1 MTKANRFSSPDSLVL
16 VLAGAVLWGTAGPAS
31 QFLYNDTATTPM
43 AVAMLRMTLAA
54 PLLLLIAAKG
64 LRRDF
69 RALRA
74 RTPLVLIGGASIA
87 LYQVF
92 YFQAVAVSGV
102 TLATLTALCPVP
114 ILVAVLARGIL
125 GERSTPTPWL
135 GIALASTGTLLLVG
149 APDTDAHAAD
159 LALGAA
165 LGLLASLSFAGIAL
179 SGRAL
184 GDHHPPLAVTATLFT
199 VGGVILLPVLLI
211 QPDGVSA
218 AFRGWPLIAFLVIVP
233 TVLAYGLFYTGVGR
247 TPAALTGVIIVAE
260 PLTASTLGWAML
272 GETLAPVQLAGA
284 LLLCAAMVRAAW
296 QENAPAGRGSQLG
309 GGRD

>member
-1 MTKANRFSSPDSLVL
+1 MRNANRFSSPGSLAL
-16 VLAGAVLWGTAGPAS
+16 VFAGAVLWGTAGPAS
-31 QFLYNDTATTPM
+31 EFLYNGTATTPM

-54 PLLLLIAAKG
+54 PLLLLIAAGG

-69 RALRA
+69 RSLWARA
-74 RTPLVLIGGASIA
+74 PLVLIGGASIA

-114 ILVAVLARGIL
+114 VLVAVLARGVL
-125 GERSTPTPWL
+125 GERSTPIPWL
-135 GIALASTGTLLLVG
+135 GIVLASTGTLLLVG
-149 APDTDAHAAD
+149 APETDAPTAD

-199 VGGVILLPVLLI
+199 VGGVILLPVLFV
-211 QPDGVSA
+211 QPQTVGA
-218 AFRGWPLIAFLVIVP
+218 AFDGWPLIAFLVVVP
-233 TVLAYGLFYTGVGR
+233 TVLAYGLFYSGVGR

-260 PLTASTLGWAML
+260 PLTASTLGWALL

-284 LLLCAAMVRAAW
+284 VLLCAAMVRAAW
-296 QENAPAGRGSQLG
+296 QENERKTAPGTQLG
-309 GGRD
+309 GRG